1 MSFRE
6 RRGLVGVGYKG
17 TRLGADEPKHAVFM
31 YDVMKE
37 QNVLVKT
44 QVWRRC
50 ASYCGGEH
58 GKSNLGRRKSGF
70 SSRFVIPSD
79 I

>member
-6 RRGLVGVGYKG
+6 RRGLGGVGYKG
-17 TRLGADEPKHAVFM
+17 TRLGADEPKHAVFV
-31 YDVMKE
+31 YDIMKE

-50 ASYCGGEH
+50 ASY
-58 GKSNLGRRKSGF
+58 
-70 SSRFVIPSD
+70 
-79 I
+79 